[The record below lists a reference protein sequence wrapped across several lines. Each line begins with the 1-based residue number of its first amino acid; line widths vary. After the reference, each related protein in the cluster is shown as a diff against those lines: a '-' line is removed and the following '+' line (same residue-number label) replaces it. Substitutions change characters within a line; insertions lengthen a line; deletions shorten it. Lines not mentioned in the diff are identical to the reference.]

1 LEAPVSEPLHPSI
14 LRHFARIDDP
24 RQSAKVLYPLP
35 EVLLLALAA
44 TIAGADDF
52 VETTLWGEQNLPFL
66 CRFLPYANGIP
77 SHDTLCDVFAAVDP
91 ELFKSCFLAWV
102 DELRDPSLPELI
114 AIDGKTSR
122 RTHDRGKGRKPLHLV
137 SAWAAGQ
144 RLVLGQQA
152 TEEKSNEITAIPL
165 LLKKLDLTGAI
176 VTIDAMGT
184 QTKIARSIRDGGGHY
199 VLALKENWPATH
211 AEVAM
216 LFEKP
221 PPGLEFESHETVDGC
236 NGRLAVRRHTV
247 CIDVDWMSGDRRY
260 PGEPRFPDVAMVR
273 RVETEVERDGK
284 IQRETRLY
292 LCSIVLTA
300 QMFARVVRGHWG
312 IENRLHWMLDM
323 VFREDLVRLRS
334 GNAPE
339 NMAIVRHVALNLLSR
354 ARPVT
359 SFKNRRKKAGWDVDY
374 LETVLRHTA

>member
-1 LEAPVSEPLHPSI
+1 MLDSLHPSI
-14 LRHFARIDDP
+14 LRHFAGIEDP
-24 RQSAKVLYPLP
+24 RQNTKVLYPLM
-35 EVLLLALAA
+35 EILLLALAA

-52 VETTLWGEQNLPFL
+52 VETTLWGEKNLPFL
-66 CRFLPYANGIP
+66 RRFLPYANGIP
-77 SHDTLCDVFAAVDP
+77 SHDTLCDVFAAINP
-91 ELFKSCFLAWV
+91 ELFKTCFLAWV
-102 DELRDPSLPELI
+102 DELRDPSIPELI

-184 QTKIARSIRDGGGHY
+184 QTKIARTIRDGGGHY
-199 VLALKENWPATH
+199 VLALKDNWPATH

-216 LFEKP
+216 LFDKP
-221 PPGLEFESHETVDGC
+221 PPGVTFESHETLDGG
-236 NGRLAVRRHTV
+236 NGRIAVRRHTV
-247 CIDVDWMSGDRRY
+247 CTEVDWMSGDRRY
-260 PGEPRFPDVAMVR
+260 PGEPRFPDLAMFG

-284 IQRETRLY
+284 IERETRLY
-292 LCSIVLTA
+292 LCSTVLGA
-300 QMFARVVRGHWG
+300 EMFARVVRGHWG

-323 VFREDLVRLRS
+323 VFREDLTRLRS

-354 ARPVT
+354 AKLIT
-359 SFKNRRKKAGWDVDY
+359 SFKNRRKKAGWDTDY
-374 LETVLRHTA
+374 LETVLRHTG

>member
-1 LEAPVSEPLHPSI
+1 MLDSLHPSV
-14 LRHFARIDDP
+14 LRHFAGIEDP
-24 RQSAKVLYPLP
+24 RQNAKVLYPLP
-35 EVLLLALAA
+35 EILLLALSA
-44 TIAGADDF
+44 TVAGADDF
-52 VETTLWGEQNLPFL
+52 VETTLWGEKNLPFL
-66 CRFLPYANGIP
+66 RRFLAYVNGIP
-77 SHDTLCDVFAAVDP
+77 SHDTLCDVFAAIDP
-91 ELFKSCFLAWV
+91 ELFKACFLAWV
-102 DELRDPSLPELI
+102 DELRDASLPELI

-184 QTKIARSIRDGGGHY
+184 QTKIARTIRDGGGHY
-199 VLALKENWPATH
+199 VLALKDNWPATH
-211 AEVAM
+211 AEVTM

-221 PPGLEFESHETVDGC
+221 PPGLMFESHETVDGG
-236 NGRLAVRRHTV
+236 NGRIAVRRHAICT
-247 CIDVDWMSGDRRY
+247 DVGWMSGDRRY
-260 PGEPRFPDVAMVR
+260 PGEPRFPDLAMLGR
-273 RVETEVERDGK
+273 IETEVERDGK
-284 IQRETRLY
+284 IERETRLY
-292 LCSIVLTA
+292 LCSTVLSA
-300 QMFARVVRGHWG
+300 EMFARVVRAHWG

-323 VFREDLVRLRS
+323 VFREDLTRLRS

-359 SFKNRRKKAGWDVDY
+359 SFKNRRKKAGWDIDY
-374 LETVLRHTA
+374 LETVLRHTT

>member
-1 LEAPVSEPLHPSI
+1 MLDSLHPSV
-14 LRHFARIDDP
+14 LRHFAGIEDP
-24 RQSAKVLYPLP
+24 RQNAKVLYPLP
-35 EVLLLALAA
+35 EILLLALSA
-44 TIAGADDF
+44 TVAGADDF
-52 VETTLWGEQNLPFL
+52 VETTLWGEKNLPFL
-66 CRFLPYANGIP
+66 RRFLAYANGIP
-77 SHDTLCDVFAAVDP
+77 SHDTLCDVFAAIDP
-91 ELFKSCFLAWV
+91 ELFKACFLAWV
-102 DELRDPSLPELI
+102 DELRDASLPELI

-184 QTKIARSIRDGGGHY
+184 QTKIARTIRDGGGHY
-199 VLALKENWPATH
+199 VLALKDNWPATH
-211 AEVAM
+211 AEVTM

-221 PPGLEFESHETVDGC
+221 PPGLMFESHETVDGG
-236 NGRLAVRRHTV
+236 NGRIAVRRHAICT
-247 CIDVDWMSGDRRY
+247 DVGWMSGDRRY
-260 PGEPRFPDVAMVR
+260 PGEPRFPDLAMLGR
-273 RVETEVERDGK
+273 IETEVERDGK
-284 IQRETRLY
+284 IERETRLY
-292 LCSIVLTA
+292 LCSTVLSA
-300 QMFARVVRGHWG
+300 EMFARVVRGHWG

-323 VFREDLVRLRS
+323 VFREDLTRLRS

-359 SFKNRRKKAGWDVDY
+359 SFKNRRKKAGWDIDY
-374 LETVLRHTA
+374 LETVLRHTT

>member
-1 LEAPVSEPLHPSI
+1 MLDSLHPSI
-14 LRHFARIDDP
+14 LRHFARIEDP
-24 RQSAKVLYPLP
+24 RQNAKVLCPLA
-35 EVLLLALAA
+35 EILLLTLAA
-44 TIAGADDF
+44 TVAGADDF
-52 VETTLWGEQNLPFL
+52 VETTLWGEKNLAFL
-66 CRFLPYANGIP
+66 RRFLPYTKGIP
-77 SHDTLCDVFAAVDP
+77 SHDTLCDVFAAINP
-91 ELFKSCFLAWV
+91 ELFKSCFMTWV
-102 DELRDPSLPELI
+102 DELRDPSVPELI

-165 LLKKLDLTGAI
+165 LLKKLDLSGAI

-184 QTKIARSIRDGGGHY
+184 QTKIARTIRDGGGHY
-199 VLALKENWPATH
+199 VLALKDNRPATH

-216 LFEKP
+216 LFDKP
-221 PPGLEFESHETVDGC
+221 PPGLRFDNHETVDGG
-236 NGRLAVRRHTV
+236 NGRIAVRRHTV
-247 CIDVDWMSGDRRY
+247 CADVSWMSGDRRY
-260 PGEPRFPDVAMVR
+260 PGEPRFPDLAMLG
-273 RVETEVERDGK
+273 RVQTEVERDGK
-284 IQRETRLY
+284 IERETRLY
-292 LCSIVLTA
+292 LCSTVLSA
-300 QMFARVVRGHWG
+300 EVFARVVRGHWG

-323 VFREDLVRLRS
+323 VFREDLTRLRS

-354 ARPVT
+354 AKPIT
-359 SFKNRRKKAGWDVDY
+359 SFKNRRKKAGWDIDY